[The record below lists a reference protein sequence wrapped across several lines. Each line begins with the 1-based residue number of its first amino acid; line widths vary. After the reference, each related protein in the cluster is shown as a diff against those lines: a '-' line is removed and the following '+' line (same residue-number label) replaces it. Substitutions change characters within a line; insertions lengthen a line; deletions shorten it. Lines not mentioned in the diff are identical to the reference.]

1 MPAWCHTTTNKPF
14 QQNMLGVWFKRVIY
28 MVTYRYLLVLK
39 NCVFVVHTASENRTP
54 YPNQNPRLK
63 EY

>member
-39 NCVFVVHTASENRTP
+39 KLCVCRAHCLGKP
-54 YPNQNPRLK
+54 YTLP
-63 EY
+63 